1 MRSAGSVVAV
11 LVSCVLASGALAAS
25 NPGASKELV
34 AAEEAYKS
42 NIVLGDSLAGK
53 PPTMENV
60 ADAQSFYQEAVAQA
74 QAAVAANPD
83 LAEAHRLLG
92 LILCTAY
99 RAVEVEAD
107 PPEGSEE
114 GEARTVFVLRRG
126 GSECEQGLT
135 ELRAA
140 MGLAKSQ
147 FGYRVDY
154 AEALLICGDK
164 VNSEQQA
171 NDAWKQSLGAPER
184 ARCARL
190 LVQIARDAGKTQD
203 EIRWLRE
210 LVKYDPED
218 KAASQRLAKLAP
230 PPATAK
236 PKTQNAI
243 AWVEYEAGIE
253 QAGKQNRPI
262 LALFSASW
270 CPTCRKLATESLTDK
285 NVIAESRK
293 FVCIRVDTD
302 ERQDLSDSH
311 NTHLIPTTLVLNSEG
326 TEVARLVGYYSP
338 EDYVA
343 ELETGLAATKGTN

>member
-11 LVSCVLASGALAAS
+11 VVSCVLASGAFAAS
-25 NPGASKELV
+25 NPGATKELV
-34 AAEEAYKS
+34 AAEEAYRS
-42 NIVLGDSLAGK
+42 NVVLGDSVAGK

-60 ADAQSFYQEAVAQA
+60 ADAQSFYQEALFQA
-74 QAAVAANPD
+74 QAAVAANPE
-83 LAEAHRLLG
+83 LAEAHRMLG

-99 RAVEVEAD
+99 RAAEVEAEQ
-107 PPEGSEE
+107 PEGSEE
-114 GEARTVFVLRRG
+114 GEARTVFVLLRG
-126 GSECEQGLT
+126 GSECEQGLA
-135 ELRAA
+135 ELRTAV
-140 MGLAKSQ
+140 GLAKSQ

-154 AEALLICGDK
+154 AEALLICDDK
-164 VNSEQQA
+164 ANSEQQA
-171 NDAWKQSLGAPER
+171 KEAWKQSLGAPER

-190 LVQIARDAGKTQD
+190 LAQIARDAGNTQD

-210 LVKYDPED
+210 LVKYDPEN

-230 PPATAK
+230 TLATAK
-236 PKTQNAI
+236 PKTQNAV
-243 AWVEYEAGIE
+243 AWVEYEAGID
-253 QAGKQNRPI
+253 QAGKQKKPV
-262 LALFSASW
+262 LALFTASW
-270 CPTCRKLATESLTDK
+270 CPTSRKLDNEALTDRG
-285 NVIAESRK
+285 VIAESRK

-343 ELETGLAATKGTN
+343 ELETALAATKGTN